1 MKILAI
7 DTATEACSA
16 ALYIDDAGN
25 TDDTKNKSISSRYQ
39 LAPREHSRLILK
51 MIDELL
57 AQAELSVDK
66 LDAIAF
72 GQGPGSFMGL
82 RIASGVVQGI
92 AFAHDIPV
100 IPVSTLKAIAQ
111 RAYEDTGSQNV
122 IAAIDAR
129 MDEVYWAAYSLKEN
143 RWHLHGEESVISPDK
158 ITLPEMPEQ
167 SGEPGV
173 DEPGIGEPM
182 AGKPGAGEPG
192 AGKDSVAK
200 NWVGAGSGW
209 ASYQD
214 RLLKAADCR
223 LPTILTDC
231 LPSAKAIVKLAV
243 DELKSGKTVTAARAV
258 PVYIR
263 NDVAKKPKPIKL

>member
-16 ALYIDDAGN
+16 ALYIDDEAGN
-25 TDDTKNKSISSRYQ
+25 VNISSRYQ

-129 MDEVYWAAYSLKEN
+129 MGEVYWAAYSLKQN
-143 RWHLHGEESVISPDK
+143 RWHLHGEESVVSPDK

-167 SGEPGV
+167 TGEHGVGEPGV
-173 DEPGIGEPM
+173 GEPV
-182 AGKPGAGEPG
+182 AGKPGAGKNSVANNWAG
-192 AGKDSVAK
+192 AGT
-200 NWVGAGSGW
+200 GW
-209 ASYQD
+209 ASYED
-214 RLLKAADCR
+214 RLLKAVDCR

-231 LPSAKAIVKLAV
+231 FPSAEAIVKLAI
-243 DELKSGKTVTAARAV
+243 DELKSGNTVTAAGAV

-263 NDVAKKPKPIKL
+263 NDVAKKPKPVKL